1 MGWGKTLNT
10 VILQRKR
17 KGCLSLEQPESSTP
31 VPSTHME
38 CEARVSELA
47 GEVGTRRNEGLVC
60 LWAVSRVTD
69 QLLI

>member
-1 MGWGKTLNT
+1 MFIT
-10 VILQRKR
+10 
-17 KGCLSLEQPESSTP
+17 EQPEPSTP

-38 CEARVSELA
+38 CEARISELG

-69 QLLI
+69 WF